1 MVRLYR
7 RVNRYVPA
15 LSMVF
20 FLLGLAALGVNIAC
34 VSSAP
39 FADAFNGR
47 VSSHLRVLLAHLTGW
62 IPFSLAESLLLG
74 SPVILVCVIAAACRR
89 GARSRRYFVRAL
101 IGILSAAVLLYAAFV
116 FVFGAGYRTTPLDK
130 KLGIERTKVTAE
142 ELASAARTVV
152 ERLNELADEITVL
165 YDDGSVRPYDHGET
179 VRLCL
184 EAYGKL
190 SDRYGFLT
198 RLDAP
203 VKEIVLSEYMTYTH
217 ISGMYTFF
225 TGEANLNTNY
235 PYFVNVFTTAHEM
248 AHQRGIAREDEANF
262 MAFLVCIASDDP
274 YMRYSG
280 YLNLYEYLSS
290 ALSSAGAKDVRKEI
304 SDSLDV
310 RVRYDL
316 YCYSVFFDKYRENAA
331 ATVSDKVNDTYLVIQ
346 GTQGAKSYGLVVD
359 LAVAYY
365 RNGGRTD

>member
-20 FLLGLAALGVNIAC
+20 FLLGLAALVINIAY
-34 VSSAP
+34 VSSP
-39 FADAFNGR
+39 SFADAFNGG
-47 VSSHLRVLLAHLTGW
+47 VSSHIRVFLAHLTGW
-62 IPFSLAESLLLG
+62 IPFSLAEFLFLG
-74 SPVILVCVIAAACRR
+74 SPVILVAVIVLACRK
-89 GARSRRYFVRAL
+89 GARSRRYFARAL
-101 IGILSAAVLLYAAFV
+101 IGILSAGVLLYAMFV
-116 FVFGAGYRTTPLDK
+116 FVFGAGYRTTGLDK
-130 KLGIERTKVTAE
+130 KLGIERTKVTAD
-142 ELASAARTVV
+142 ELADTARIVV
-152 ERLNELADEITVL
+152 DRLNELSDNIMIF
-165 YDDGSVRPYDHGET
+165 YDDGSVRPYSHDEC

-184 EAYGKL
+184 DAYEKV
-190 SDRYGFLT
+190 SKDCTFLA

-203 VKEIVLSEYMTYTH
+203 VKEIVLSDYMTYTH

-235 PYFVNVFTTAHEM
+235 PDFVNVYTTAHEM

-274 YMRYSG
+274 YMQYSG

-290 ALSSAGAKDVRKEI
+290 ALSSAGAKEVRKEI
-304 SDSLDV
+304 AESLDV

-316 YCYSVFFDKYRENAA
+316 YCYSVFFDKYRENTA
-331 ATVSDKVNDTYLVIQ
+331 ATVSNTVNNTYLVMQ
-346 GTQGAKSYGLVVD
+346 GTPGAKSYGLVVD

-365 RNGGRTD
+365 RGER